1 MLDNKYLLSTQG
13 TGGNVEKSK
22 TLWGVPKNTSEDGFT
37 LIELLIVILIIGIL
51 AAIVTVS
58 LSGAIADAR
67 AKACSQD
74 AGNLQST
81 LAHYQ
86 LSPFGGK
93 GEVLPATGTSATN
106 QVIPTQT
113 SDLTTTYSWVTYTF
127 ADLDILTPS
136 FISKVPGGSGAY
148 PTEVTAYLVSAKNG
162 VTLSNKIVIVAPT
175 SDSKCQPAG
184 M

>member
-1 MLDNKYLLSTQG
+1 M
-13 TGGNVEKSK
+13 EKRK
-22 TLWGVPKNTSEDGFT
+22 TLWGVPKNSADDGFT
-37 LIELLIVILIIGIL
+37 LIELLIVLLISGIL

-74 AGNLQST
+74 AGNLQSS
-81 LAHYQ
+81 LAAYQ

-93 GEVLPATGTSATN
+93 GEVLPATGTAATS

-113 SDLTTTYSWVTYTF
+113 SDLVTTYSWVTYTY
-127 ADLDILTPS
+127 ADLNIITPT
-136 FISKVPGGSGAY
+136 FISKIPGGSGVY
-148 PTEVTAYLVSAKNG
+148 PTEVTAYLISAKNG
-162 VTLSNKIVIVAPT
+162 ITLSNKVVIVAPT
-175 SDSKCQPAG
+175 TDSKCQPAG